1 MISEHTITQSHNV
14 SGLFTAMQI
23 ADELSSRRPIS
34 LCQPSLRLHR
44 GAFSLRGLIAHLR
57 TLLPKDFN
65 QLPRKLAVGTTCQS
79 HHVNTSLNIV
89 PWLPCQLH
97 VLFIAA
103 PSLSNIVSLFFSVLF
118 LIGVFD

>member
-14 SGLFTAMQI
+14 SGQFTAIQI

-57 TLLPKDFN
+57 TLLPKDF
-65 QLPRKLAVGTTCQS
+65 PRKLAVGTCQS
-79 HHVNTSLNIV
+79 HHVNTLYLYSS
-89 PWLPCQLH
+89 P
-97 VLFIAA
+97 
-103 PSLSNIVSLFFSVLF
+103 FSF
-118 LIGVFD
+118 